1 MILEKTLG
9 WTVLASIFLLT
20 LIPFYIAQS
29 LFFPFITGKNF
40 SFRILVEIMTAG
52 WLALALVYPA
62 YRPRRSW
69 ILAVFAVFVVVVA
82 LADAFGAYPFKSFWS
97 NYERMD
103 GWVTLAHLFMLVVAS
118 SMLNTGKLWKA
129 FLQTE
134 LVMSLA
140 VAAYG
145 FMQLFGI
152 VSLTAGFSSLER
164 LDATFGNPIY
174 LAVYML
180 FNAFIAAL
188 LWAQAWDRSA
198 PGSRLGLSFAYGTAL
213 GIDCFVV
220 LLTGTRGTILGLIG
234 GILVA
239 AILIAL
245 LGRGSHTRLA
255 RAALGIVIGIV
266 ILSLGFFFVRD
277 SAWVQRVGFL
287 NRLATIST
295 TDSTPKA
302 RFYK

>member
-1 MILEKTLG
+1 MILEKTLR

-82 LADAFGAYPFKSFWS
+82 LADALGAYPFKSFWS

-103 GWVTLAHLFMLVVAS
+103 GWVTLAHLFVLVVVAS
-118 SMLNTGKLWKA
+118 SMLNTAKLWRTFWQTA
-129 FLQTE
+129 LGVSIAAAGYGFLQ
-134 LVMSLA
+134 LVG
-140 VAAYG
+140 VA
-145 FMQLFGI
+145 
-152 VSLTAGFSSLER
+152 SLTVGFSSLSR

-180 FNAFIAAL
+180 FHVFIAAL
-188 LWAQAWDRSA
+188 LWAQAWAAST
-198 PGSRLGLSFAYGTAL
+198 PGSRLGFSLTSGAVIV
-213 GIDCFVV
+213 IDTMV
-220 LLTGTRGTILGLIG
+220 LLLT
-234 GILVA
+234 
-239 AILIAL
+239 
-245 LGRGSHTRLA
+245 
-255 RAALGIVIGIV
+255 
-266 ILSLGFFFVRD
+266 
-277 SAWVQRVGFL
+277 
-287 NRLATIST
+287 AT
-295 TDSTPKA
+295 P
-302 RFYK
+302 